1 MVKRA
6 IGLILCFCVIGLP
19 LAYGQALPLFL
30 TDGNQFSL
38 HEDSDSC
45 CGSRQCS
52 AGCCCGHK
60 VADGVA
66 QCVCQGAP
74 LTVFLPGLSTIDPT
88 PLKDRVLSTS
98 TEHVFRPKAIN
109 AANLPH
115 PEPYGT
121 AGVLLQTC
129 CFRS

>member
-19 LAYGQALPLFL
+19 LAYGQALPLSL
-30 TDGNQFSL
+30 TDGDHSCV
-38 HEDSDSC
+38 HEDGDSC
-45 CGSRQCS
+45 CRSWQCS

-60 VADGVA
+60 VADGIG

-74 LTVFLPGLSTIDPT
+74 LAVFLPGLSIIDPT
-88 PLKDRVLSTS
+88 PLKDRVLATS
-98 TEHVFRPKAIN
+98 IEHIYHPQAIN

-115 PEPYGT
+115 PEHYM
-121 AGVLLQTC
+121 AEGVLLQTC
-129 CFRS
+129 CFRL